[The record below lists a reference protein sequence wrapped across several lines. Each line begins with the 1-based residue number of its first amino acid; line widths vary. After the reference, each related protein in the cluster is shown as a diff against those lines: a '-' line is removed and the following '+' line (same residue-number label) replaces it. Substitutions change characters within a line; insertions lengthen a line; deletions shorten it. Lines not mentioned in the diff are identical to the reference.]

1 MPGVKISELPLATGI
16 TGAEQ
21 IELSQDGGSARASL
35 SDVLAALGFSADNIL
50 ITSLTANPLQIPGGD
65 LSTAGLGFVGNGMG
79 WSPTTVKNVNGTANP
94 AIATVA
100 TSSGLG
106 YYAFNDNASTL
117 ISPLDL
123 NGDLRSW
130 GGDGGFGNPFMVQ
143 TLANANGTGMN
154 GFASYSAWNPST
166 TNGGSTEP
174 FLLLFKSRGE
184 AIGSHDNAGYG
195 GTGGGALQFA
205 DSTHQIQWCGETGV
219 DAYNDYVSCLSAA
232 FSAYCGIGGAT
243 KGNVPG
249 YFQWQVVPT
258 LGKGFQFSQFTASV
272 SASTTATVSALAS
285 GSIEPGQYLLGLGV
299 TAGRTVSARGTST
312 GGAGTI
318 TLSGSETWTSRTILG
333 VRAITGCGIFAGS
346 ISGTTLTVS
355 SVAFGFVFAGHIIVG
370 VGLTAGLIITAQL
383 TGTPQGAGTYSL
395 SADQGTVGAS
405 AFGTYKKGSTAL
417 TPTLATDSNLALY
430 SYSDFTSFGKQLNLK
445 TGYALT
451 GGGAWTSTWENGT
464 APQSGS
470 NIVIGT
476 WNYRGYTD
484 ASVGASYIQKIY
496 TADVVT
502 DNAEQGSW
510 SILHMLGGSIT
521 TAVKIG
527 GAGGMAVGA
536 PTGGLKGSGSINLDT
551 VLYVDGTQVVGPRVT
566 GYAAMTG
573 SANKAATYDT
583 ASVTLAQLA
592 GRVMQLQADLTTHG
606 LIGA

>member
-1 MPGVKISELPLATGI
+1 MIRSTTPILDVYRSLSINPLA
-16 TGAEQ
+16 
-21 IELSQDGGSARASL
+21 
-35 SDVLAALGFSADNIL
+35 
-50 ITSLTANPLQIPGGD
+50 IPDGD
-65 LSTAGLGFVGNGMG
+65 LSTAGLGFASNGMG
-79 WSPTTVKNVNGTANP
+79 WSATTVKNVNGTANP

-117 ISPLDL
+117 ISGLDL
-123 NGDLRSW
+123 NGELRSW

-143 TLANANGTGMN
+143 ALANASGTGMN
-154 GFASYSAWNPST
+154 GFLSYSAWNPST
-166 TNGGSTEP
+166 INGGATEP
-174 FLLLFKSRGE
+174 YVLILKSRGD
-184 AIGSHDNAGYG
+184 ARGSHDNAGYG
-195 GTGGGALQFA
+195 GVGGGKVQFA
-205 DSTHQIQWCGETGV
+205 DSTGQVQWCADDGSS
-219 DAYNDYVSCLSAA
+219 AYNNYVAILSAA
-232 FSAYCGIGGAT
+232 ASAYVGIGGAT
-243 KGNVPG
+243 TGNVPG

-299 TAGRTVSARGTST
+299 TAGTTVSARGTST

-318 TLSGSETWTSRTILG
+318 TLSTSQTFTSRTVLG

-346 ISGTTLTVS
+346 ISGTTLTVP
-355 SVAFGFVFAGHIIVG
+355 SVAFGFVFAGHILVG

-395 SADQGTVGAS
+395 SEDQGTVGAS
-405 AFGTYKKGSTAL
+405 TFGTYKKGSTAL

-430 SYSDFTSFGKQLNLK
+430 SYSDFTSFGKQINLK

-470 NIVIGT
+470 NIPIGT
-476 WNYRGYTD
+476 WNFRGYTD

-551 VLYVDGTQVVGPRVT
+551 VLYVDGTQVVGPRST
-566 GYAAMTG
+566 GWTTQTATAAKTDLG
-573 SANKAATYDT
+573 
-583 ASVTLAQLA
+583 ASPTVGALAQWA
-592 GRVMQLQADLTTHG
+592 SAIQAALTTHG
-606 LIGA
+606 LLGA